1 MPIILRENVSVT
13 DVETIIIEPTETD
26 KTKDRIFTV
35 TNGEN
40 KIVVKA
46 LGTNDGENWIEKASL
61 EIEANDNGTLIA
73 GLNVYI
79 VKLIGRT
86 LISGRTSIV
95 DASLTW

>member
-86 LISGRTSIV
+86 LTSGRTSIV